1 MLAHAI
7 FFYFFSVIAV
17 FSAIMVIA
25 SKNTVH
31 SVFFLI
37 LDFISISC
45 LFIMIGA
52 EFLGMIMLIVY
63 VGAVAVLFLF
73 VVMMLNVAQQKDEW
87 FKGKI
92 FTSHIPFGS
101 LISIIIFLE
110 LIIVIGGWKYK
121 PDLIETSS
129 IQIDNNFTNTHALG
143 NVIYTEYIHLFQLSG
158 LILLVAMIGAIVLT
172 YRKRDGV
179 KRQSYFR
186 QVSREKA
193 EGVTLVDVESN
204 KGVNLNEQYCFG
216 PLSNTCSNNFYDWCN
231 WNISKHKECNYNF
244 NVN

>member
-7 FFYFFSVIAV
+7 FFYIFAFIAIV
-17 FSAIMVIA
+17 SAIMVTV

-73 VVMMLNVAQQKDEW
+73 VVMMLNVAQQKNQW
-87 FKGKI
+87 FSAKESSK
-92 FTSHIPFGS
+92 HIPIG
-101 LISIIIFLE
+101 LIVSVIIFFE

-121 PDLIETSS
+121 PDFVSAMSLP
-129 IQIDNNFTNTHALG
+129 IDQDISNTHSIGYVL
-143 NVIYTEYIHLFQLSG
+143 YTDYIHIFQLSG
-158 LILLVAMIGAIVLT
+158 MILLVAMIGAIVLT
-172 YRKRDGV
+172 YRRRSGV
-179 KRQSYFR
+179 KRQGYFN
-186 QVSREKA
+186 QITRERSDSVEIIDVKIN
-193 EGVTLVDVESN
+193 EGVKAD
-204 KGVNLNEQYCFG
+204 
-216 PLSNTCSNNFYDWCN
+216 D
-231 WNISKHKECNYNF
+231 
-244 NVN
+244 